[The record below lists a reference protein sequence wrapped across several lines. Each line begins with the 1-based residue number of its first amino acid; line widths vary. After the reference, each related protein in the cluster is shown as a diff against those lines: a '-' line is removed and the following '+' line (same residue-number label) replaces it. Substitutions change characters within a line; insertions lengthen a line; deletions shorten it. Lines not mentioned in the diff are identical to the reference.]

1 MSVWIV
7 AFTLRGANLAAYLGR
22 TLPGARAFS
31 MAKYAAQA
39 GTEPV
44 ERLADW
50 CRRAWEEA
58 EGLVFVGAAGIA
70 VRSIAPRL
78 QSKTTD
84 PAVVVVDEGGQFAIS
99 LASGHMGGAN
109 ELTRQVAACLGAT
122 PVVTTAT
129 DVNGKF
135 AVDVFAVKNGLAI
148 TSMRR
153 AKEISAAILAGKPV
167 GLHTELP
174 LEGVRESTQN
184 IVWFLR
190 APRVLLGALVG
201 AALTLSGVG
210 MQAFTKNPLAEPYVL
225 GISSGA
231 SLGAVLAMLLGVSL
245 PVLGRLSV
253 SAGAFAGALVSILL
267 VYLLARTRN
276 AVTPIRLILVGVA
289 VSAMFQAFTN
299 YIVYTAP
306 DDAAVREAT
315 FWMLGGLGSAKWED
329 LPLLALILPPLFL
342 VLMALARPLNAML
355 MGDSSAVT
363 LGVDLDRV
371 RGVLIL
377 SSALLTASAVA
388 VSGCIGF
395 VGLVIPHLVRSV
407 VGADHRRLIP
417 LSALCGAVFMIWMDV
432 GARLAVR
439 PEEIPV
445 GIITAFIGAPLFLW
459 MIRVRRYEF

>member
-1 MSVWIV
+1 M
-7 AFTLRGANLAAYLGR
+7 
-22 TLPGARAFS
+22 
-31 MAKYAAQA
+31 K
-39 GTEPV
+39 
-44 ERLADW
+44 RL
-50 CRRAWEEA
+50 CR
-58 EGLVFVGAAGIA
+58 A
-70 VRSIAPRL
+70 VRAHTGL
-78 QSKTTD
+78 ACLALL
-84 PAVVVVDEGGQFAIS
+84 AVLMLSVVLGIS
-99 LASGHMGGAN
+99 LGPVTIPFPEVWRVMLHRL
-109 ELTRQVAACLGAT
+109 LTPLGLG
-122 PVVTTAT
+122 
-129 DVNGKF
+129 DW
-135 AVDVFAVKNGLAI
+135 
-148 TSMRR
+148 
-153 AKEISAAILAGKPV
+153 IS
-167 GLHTELP
+167 
-174 LEGVRESTQN
+174 LEGIRDSTQN
-184 IVWFLR
+184 IVWHLR
-190 APRVLLGALVG
+190 APRVLLGMLVG

-210 MQAFTKNPLAEPYVL
+210 MQAFTRNPLAEPYVL

-231 SLGAVLAMLLGVSL
+231 SLGAVLAMLVGVWL
-245 PVLGRLSV
+245 PMGRLSV
-253 SAGAFAGALVSILL
+253 PAGAFVGALVSILL
-267 VYLLARTRN
+267 VYGLSRSGG
-276 AVTPIRLILVGVA
+276 AVTPV
-289 VSAMFQAFTN
+289 FQAFTN
-299 YIVYTAP
+299 YLVYTAP

>member
-1 MSVWIV
+1 M
-7 AFTLRGANLAAYLGR
+7 
-22 TLPGARAFS
+22 
-31 MAKYAAQA
+31 K
-39 GTEPV
+39 
-44 ERLADW
+44 RL
-50 CRRAWEEA
+50 CR
-58 EGLVFVGAAGIA
+58 A
-70 VRSIAPRL
+70 VRAHTGLAGLALLAGLMLS
-78 QSKTTD
+78 
-84 PAVVVVDEGGQFAIS
+84 VVLGIS
-99 LASGHMGGAN
+99 LGPVTIPFPEVWRVMLHRL
-109 ELTRQVAACLGAT
+109 LTPLGLG
-122 PVVTTAT
+122 
-129 DVNGKF
+129 DW
-135 AVDVFAVKNGLAI
+135 
-148 TSMRR
+148 
-153 AKEISAAILAGKPV
+153 IS
-167 GLHTELP
+167 
-174 LEGVRESTQN
+174 LEGIRDSTQN
-184 IVWFLR
+184 IVWHLR
-190 APRVLLGALVG
+190 APRVLLGMLVG

-210 MQAFTKNPLAEPYVL
+210 MQAFTRNPLAEPYVL

-231 SLGAVLAMLLGVSL
+231 SLGAVLAMLVGVWL
-245 PVLGRLSV
+245 PMGRLSV
-253 SAGAFAGALVSILL
+253 PAGAFVGALVSILL
-267 VYLLARTRN
+267 VYGLSRSGG
-276 AVTPIRLILVGVA
+276 AVTPVRLILVGVA

-299 YIVYTAP
+299 YLVYTAP